1 MEILEILESKGI
13 EYEHKGGDE
22 YAVTCPHEH
31 LHSDGVDARKSFN
44 LNVAKR
50 VAHCFSCGHSM
61 SEAGL
66 HRWLLGEDLDETQAL
81 GLQLRGILSRL
92 SKTEEVP
99 VVEKEHEVFFPSGEP
114 WNEDGYRGISL
125 ETYRRVGAIRCQ
137 RGRYAGRIVFPVYLN
152 GELIGVDARALGDEQ
167 PKWLRN
173 RGQLVKS
180 RWLGGHDLIKAM
192 KPDLILM
199 GEGHFHCINGLDK
212 GYAATCVFGIHN
224 WSASKIMLLLS
235 LGATEVCFFPDCD
248 KAGFQAAQKICASL
262 VPWFKVTC
270 ADASVYHGTGKDM
283 GDLTQEEMDAA
294 VAGRGKIQL
303 PFCLLENWEFKIEFA
318 AECKKWKCPFN
329 RRGNCGNELYEP
341 EIREV
346 KCSTS

>member
-1 MEILEILESKGI
+1 MEILESKGI
-13 EYEHKGGDE
+13 DYVSKGGDE
-22 YAVTCPHEH
+22 ISIACPMQH
-31 LHSDGVDARKSFN
+31 LHSDGIDGRPSFGIN
-44 LNVAKR
+44 LEKR
-50 VAHCFSCGHSM
+50 VGHCFSCGHSM

-66 HRWLLGEDLDETQAL
+66 HRWLLGEDLDETQSL

-99 VVEKEHEVFFPSGEP
+99 VVEESEQVFFPSGEP
-114 WNEDGYRGISL
+114 WDEDGYRGISL
-125 ETYRRVGAIRCQ
+125 ETYRRVGAIRCS
-137 RGRYAGRIVFPVYLN
+137 RGRYAGRICFPVYLN

-173 RGQLVKS
+173 RNSMAKTKWAGNFDILKE
-180 RWLGGHDLIKAM
+180 M
-192 KPDLILM
+192 KPSLLLL
-199 GEGHFHCINGLDK
+199 GEGHFHAINGLDK
-212 GYAATCVFGIHN
+212 GYAASCIFGVHN

-262 VPWFKVTC
+262 QPWFEVTC
-270 ADASVYHGTGKDM
+270 ADASVYYGTGKDM

-294 VAGRGKIQL
+294 VAGRGKIPL
-303 PFCLLENWEFKIEFA
+303 PLCLLENWENKIEFG

-341 EIREV
+341 EV